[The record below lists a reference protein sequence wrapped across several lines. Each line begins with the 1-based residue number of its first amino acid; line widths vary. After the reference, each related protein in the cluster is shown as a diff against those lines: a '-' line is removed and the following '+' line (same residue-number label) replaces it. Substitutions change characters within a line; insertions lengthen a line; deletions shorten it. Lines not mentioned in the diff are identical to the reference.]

1 MKEEDN
7 PMKKLLIWV
16 LALTLAM
23 SVLPGA
29 LALNYTGCQENEA
42 TFETLEEA
50 RLNGPAAVQN
60 LETNAGK
67 VFVSH
72 PVLDGYPEGTAF
84 IYRSANLYGGRA
96 AARLNTVLMVFAEQ
110 HFDDK
115 DAAKAYLDEL
125 GVIALVDEAIG
136 SVILVTPAN
145 GTAFT
150 QADQMN
156 YYKLQTAVFAQ
167 KESGKDAEGNS
178 VSYCDAEY
186 FGGFGYNYVI
196 GIDGGATFLNNY
208 VATHYDFVTRIAG
221 MLLING
227 TMEKVRQ
234 VAAFVPV
241 YLVNADERVIE
252 KYKAA
257 DSVDAYFSDADA
269 ITYFNQALPLQRVA
283 VAKTEKDVPAYI
295 QDAYYGMFVH
305 AMRIPATKAGLHSGA
320 TAYQGYG
327 FDQAPLSLCERNPM
341 FNGRTEDGIVVLKH
355 VDDRFADIKAFEGEE
370 YLETWFE
377 FLPEEVLNNTAPAGT
392 VPLWVAC
399 QGGGDDPRLFV
410 DEIGLLKLAGE
421 ERFAV
426 VAPEEQY
433 INYQRAGMTMKEGIL
448 TIVLPMLVDYML
460 ETYPALDASR
470 VYICGYSMGGG
481 ATLRGSAGD
490 PTKFAAIV
498 PMAPA
503 GYTPNEEQ
511 IARFETIDMPVMFLT
526 SGFDYAGYNANEDH
540 IGAGLMTQ
548 INYYMGFN
556 ELETI
561 EVDFATY
568 EQVGFAAD
576 TERFITVNGEYGN
589 HTYFMLKDGVPMV
602 GVTVTDY
609 LNHALYPEYGKLA
622 WDFAKHYSRDTET
635 NEVIYNPYVK

>member
-1 MKEEDN
+1 
-7 PMKKLLIWV
+7 MKKLLTLV
-16 LALTLAM
+16 LALLLAL
-23 SVLPGA
+23 SLLPGA
-29 LALNYTGCQENEA
+29 LALNYTGCQGNEA

-50 RLNGPAAVQN
+50 RLSGPAAVAN

-67 VFVSH
+67 TFVSH
-72 PVLDGYPEGTAF
+72 YVLDGYPEGTTF

-96 AARLNTVLMVFAEQ
+96 AARLNTVLMVFAET
-110 HFDDK
+110 HFENKAD
-115 DAAKAYLDEL
+115 AKAYLEEL
-125 GVIALVDEAIG
+125 GVIALMDEAIG
-136 SVILVTPAN
+136 SAILVTPAD
-145 GTAFT
+145 GAAFG

-167 KESGKDAEGNS
+167 KEAGKDAEGNA
-178 VSYCDAEY
+178 VSFCDAEY

-208 VATHYDFVTRIAG
+208 VATQYDFVTRIAG
-221 MLLING
+221 MLLVNG
-227 TMEKVRQ
+227 SMEKVRK
-234 VAAFVPV
+234 VASFVPV
-241 YLVNADERVIE
+241 YLVGADEGVIA

-257 DSVDAYFSDADA
+257 DSVNAYFSDADA
-269 ITYFNQALPLQRVA
+269 VTYFNQALPLQRVA

-305 AMRIPATKAGLHSGA
+305 AMRIPVTKAGLVTAA
-320 TAYQGYG
+320 TPYQGYG

-341 FNGRTEDGIVVLKH
+341 FGGRTQDGIVVLKH
-355 VDDRFADIKAFEGEE
+355 VDDRFADIKAFETEE
-370 YLETWFE
+370 YLQTWFE

-433 INYQRAGMTMKEGIL
+433 INYQRAGFTMKEGIL
-448 TIVLPMLVDYML
+448 TQVLPMLVDYML
-460 ETYPALDASR
+460 EAYPALDASR
-470 VYICGYSMGGG
+470 VYITGYSMGGG

-490 PTKFAAIV
+490 PSKFAAIV

-503 GYTPNEEQ
+503 GYTPTEEQ
-511 IARFETIDMPVMFLT
+511 IARFDTIDMPCMFLT
-526 SGFDYAGYNANEDH
+526 SSFDFAGFNAAEDH
-540 IGAGLMTQ
+540 IGAGLMGQ
-548 INYYMGFN
+548 INYYMEFN
-556 ELETI
+556 ELPEF
-561 EVDFATY
+561 EFDFAQY
-568 EQVGFAAD
+568 PLVGFAAD

-589 HTYFMLKDGVPMV
+589 YTYFMLKGDVPMV
-602 GVTVTDY
+602 GVTVTEY

-622 WDFAKHYSRDTET
+622 WDFAKHYSRNLDTLD
-635 NEVIYNPYVK
+635 VVYNPFVK